1 MNQNIA
7 EDLRPLARP
16 IGSVKPDP
24 NNARKHPKRSID
36 ALCRALERFGQ
47 RKPIVVSA
55 DGTIIAGNHTHAAAV
70 SLGWS
75 EIAVVRVDDDAV
87 TAKAF
92 ALADNRTGDL
102 GGYDDEAL
110 LAALYEVRDDAGLLD
125 AAGYSVADI
134 DALLG
139 PQPLDDWGEA
149 FGNVPDGDKPE
160 HVTMSF
166 SLHYTQAER
175 IRAALD
181 DARLRADVSLN
192 PNKNGA
198 ALALIVDEWSAA

>member
-1 MNQNIA
+1 MFIA
-7 EDLRPLARP
+7 DQLTPLAVP
-16 IGSVKPDP
+16 IDSLTPLPDNP
-24 NNARKHPKRSID
+24 RRGDVAAVAKS
-36 ALCRALERFGQ
+36 LERFGQ

-166 SLHYTQAER
+166 SLHYTEAAAV
-175 IRAALD
+175 RAALD
-181 DARLRADVSLN
+181 DARPRADVTLN

-198 ALALIVDEWSAA
+198 ALALIVREWAA